1 MSDMVLEIADLRRLC
16 TLLMDA
22 AERRH
27 GARIDLS
34 RLEVDYYWDIPLQA
48 AFDMD
53 SDPTHDVGCGQVSD
67 DLAELHHAIDRSKN
81 DDVIL
86 WHDLMHLSGLLR
98 ALASADL
105 ATTG

>member
-1 MSDMVLEIADLRRLC
+1 MSDMVLKIAELRRLT
-16 TLLMDA
+16 TLLLDA
-22 AERRH
+22 VERRH

-34 RLEVDYYWDIPLQA
+34 RWNVDYYWDIPLQA

-53 SDPTHDVGCGQVSD
+53 NDPAQHVGCGQVSD
-67 DLAELHHAIDRSKN
+67 DLADLHGAPDRSKN

-98 ALASADL
+98 ALANVDL
-105 ATTG
+105 ANTA